1 MKKVS
6 EIIESTS
13 SMGNRSD
20 NNFTSGIKGL
30 DNSLTNWRN
39 GELILISGRP
49 SMGKTAFMTTLIVN
63 MAVKS
68 KIPVGVFSLVDS
80 ENQLV
85 VNLLSNYCKVD
96 NLGLINNRLIDEQ
109 WERLDKKIK
118 DVVDSE
124 IYIECPSR
132 LLIDDLIEKASSLVK
147 ENGVKAIFIDYVQL
161 LIVTS
166 KYSENRYNEMNYI
179 SRELKAL
186 ARELDIPV
194 FVISQMNRRSE
205 TERSNHGLE
214 GLKPRL
220 SDLRDSGTLCDDADV
235 VIFIFRPE
243 YYRITEDEQGNSLI
257 GTAEILVKKNRNGYP
272 FSVNLNYKPEHLLFT
287 DIT

>member
-6 EIIESTS
+6 EIIESTL
-13 SMGNRSD
+13 SMGNSSD
-20 NNFTSGIKGL
+20 NNLTSGIKGL

-85 VNLLSNYCKVD
+85 VNLLSNYCKID
-96 NLGLINNRLIDEQ
+96 NLGLRNNSLIKEEWDV
-109 WERLDKKIK
+109 LDKKIK
-118 DVVDSE
+118 DFKNSD
-124 IYIECPSR
+124 IYIECPPK
-132 LLIDDLIEKASSLVK
+132 LLIEDLIEKASSLVK

-235 VIFIFRPE
+235 VLFIFRPE

-272 FSVNLNYKPEHLLFT
+272 FNVNLNYKPEYLLFT

>member
-1 MKKVS
+1 MEKIR
-6 EIIESTS
+6 EIVKSTLSKGNS
-13 SMGNRSD
+13 SDSNL
-20 NNFTSGIKGL
+20 TSGIKDLDKGL
-30 DNSLTNWRN
+30 VNWRN

-63 MAVKS
+63 MAVKL

-132 LLIDDLIEKASSLVK
+132 LLIDDLTEKASSLVK
-147 ENGVKAIFIDYVQL
+147 EKGVKAIFIDYVQL
-161 LIVTS
+161 LTVTS

-186 ARELDIPV
+186 AREHDIPV
-194 FVISQMNRRSE
+194 FVVSQMNRRSE
-205 TERSNHGLE
+205 IERSNHGLE

-235 VIFIFRPE
+235 VLFIFRPE

-272 FSVNLNYKPEHLLFT
+272 FNVNLNYKPEYLLFT